1 MTAEK
6 IIKSFLVVLKTKP
19 NLFSESATKALKTL
33 EQDIVAAEN
42 ESNQAIFNIL
52 SSWCNGYPEIG
63 EAVQA
68 GTRAK
73 SIPKASSPQ
82 GDENILENQFP
93 REFPR
98 LVESLE
104 KRLKSESSKN

>member
-1 MTAEK
+1 MTPEQ
-6 IIKSFLVVLKTKP
+6 IIKSFLVVLRTKP

-42 ESNQAIFNIL
+42 ESNQAILNIL
-52 SSWCNGYPEIG
+52 SRWCNRYPEIG

-68 GTRAK
+68 GTRG
-73 SIPKASSPQ
+73 KATPEASQSQ

-104 KRLKSESSKN
+104 KRLKSENPKN